1 MVAVLS
7 RLLSVRNPLV
17 LGENERVFSSFLA
30 FPVNF
35 LLFLHSLWILLL
47 FALQALKCLHSYRF
61 LPSKT
66 LRNRILLGFCPF
78 WVGSGGLAGLNCSR
92 ALAEERGAPGPASRV
107 LPECTG
113 ITLIGARSRECHL
126 LALRAGSLFSGCFW
140 FSSPPSHRASVLAAL
155 HELCCVAH

>member
-1 MVAVLS
+1 MNGFF
-7 RLLSVRNPLV
+7 RL
-17 LGENERVFSSFLA
+17 FLL

-66 LRNRILLGFCPF
+66 LRNRFLLGFRRF

-92 ALAEERGAPGPASRV
+92 ALAEERGAPGLAGVNKFHVSC
-107 LPECTG
+107 LSATG

-126 LALRAGSLFSGCFW
+126 LALGAGSLFSGCFW